1 MSENCI
7 EIQDLSKAFGEQQV
21 LCHLNMDIPLGTCSV
36 LMGPSG
42 KGKTT
47 LLRILLGLEQAD
59 SGSINN
65 LPEIHSAVFQEDR
78 LCDDFTALDNV
89 AMVMRGRKKR
99 DLIREHLAAV
109 GLADASEKPVR
120 LLSGGMRRRVA
131 LVRSILADSDM
142 ILLDEP
148 FKGLDENARRM
159 VIDYFTERTR
169 GKTTLVVTHD
179 PEEAEMLRANMLYLQ

>member
-1 MSENCI
+1 MEKTIVIRN
-7 EIQDLSKAFGEQQV
+7 LSKSFGDLQV
-21 LCHLNMDIPLGTCSV
+21 LKQVNMEILPQTCNV

-42 KGKTT
+42 QGKTT

-59 SGSINN
+59 VGSVEN
-65 LPEIHSAVFQEDR
+65 LPSIRSVLFQEDR
-78 LCDDFTALDNV
+78 LCEDFTAMDNV
-89 AMVMRGRKKR
+89 AMVIPGRR
-99 DLIREHLAAV
+99 NRERILRHLAAV
-109 GLADASEKPVR
+109 GLADAADKPVA

-148 FKGLDENARRM
+148 FKGLDEASRQTA
-159 VIDYFTERTR
+159 IEYFLANTK

-179 PEEAEMLRANMLYLQ
+179 PEEAELLHANLLHLS